1 MVGVGASVQVSQKQT
16 LGITPKMQMAFKI
29 LQMSSL
35 ELSAEINEQL
45 CANVLLKLDDGI
57 TFERNSS
64 SDEISDENS
73 YLDDIPDKLDFD
85 SGWEEVYND
94 GTEWQEYQSKQN
106 NDSDGEEES
115 FESFASAEISFGEYL
130 EEQIKQMPLPEDVSE
145 IAQQLVY
152 ELDEKG
158 FLQIDLE
165 EIIKRYKVKRFIVE
179 QAISALQNCD
189 PTGVGAA
196 NVEECLKL
204 QIAALDR
211 DTPYLPFLQKI
222 MNRHFTELKNPKLV
236 CKALAIDEDMFQAAM
251 NLLRKLKPYP
261 RESYTDSKNT
271 IKITVPDII
280 VKDKNG
286 IAYIDDREQIRTTP
300 HLQINEDYLRFMN
313 QASRLDKINLK
324 HKLNEA
330 KWLMNCIDRR
340 NDTVRRV
347 AGVIVALQQEFFME
361 GEKAL
366 QPLSRQQVA
375 QMLDVSDTTISRAV
389 RNKYLQCRRGMFE
402 FSYFF
407 SDAIGQTDGEATEQ
421 LSHRA
426 IKEEIKA
433 IIKQEDPKKPY
444 SDLQIAELIEK
455 NKNCKIARRTVAK
468 YRQEMNIGGTAER
481 RIK

>member
-29 LQMSSL
+29 LQISSL

-211 DTPYLPFLQKI
+211 DTPYLPF
-222 MNRHFTELKNPKLV
+222 
-236 CKALAIDEDMFQAAM
+236 
-251 NLLRKLKPYP
+251 
-261 RESYTDSKNT
+261 
-271 IKITVPDII
+271 
-280 VKDKNG
+280 
-286 IAYIDDREQIRTTP
+286 
-300 HLQINEDYLRFMN
+300 
-313 QASRLDKINLK
+313 
-324 HKLNEA
+324 
-330 KWLMNCIDRR
+330 
-340 NDTVRRV
+340 
-347 AGVIVALQQEFFME
+347 
-361 GEKAL
+361 
-366 QPLSRQQVA
+366 
-375 QMLDVSDTTISRAV
+375 
-389 RNKYLQCRRGMFE
+389 
-402 FSYFF
+402 
-407 SDAIGQTDGEATEQ
+407 
-421 LSHRA
+421 
-426 IKEEIKA
+426 
-433 IIKQEDPKKPY
+433 
-444 SDLQIAELIEK
+444 
-455 NKNCKIARRTVAK
+455 
-468 YRQEMNIGGTAER
+468 
-481 RIK
+481 